1 MPIMPA
7 GVMKQAE
14 IAEAV
19 AQVERSLAPD
29 VVHLFYKITTDWS
42 DEWAIYFR
50 VVLSDDA
57 ATNRL
62 RQVVANVESRL
73 AEVLDFEALGLFPY
87 RHFRSESEQAALK
100 QDVWR

>member
-1 MPIMPA
+1 MPILPA

-14 IAEAV
+14 IAAAV
-19 AQVERSLAPD
+19 AEVERFLAPD
-29 VVHLFYKITTDWS
+29 VAHIFYKIDTDWS

-73 AEVLDFEALGLFPY
+73 SEVLDFDALGLFPY
-87 RHFRSESEQAALK
+87 HHFRSESEQAALK
-100 QDVWR
+100 KDVWR

>member
-1 MPIMPA
+1 MPILPA

-14 IAEAV
+14 IAAAV
-19 AQVERSLAPD
+19 AEVERSLAPD
-29 VVHLFYKITTDWS
+29 VAHIFYKIDTDWS

-57 ATNRL
+57 GENRL

-73 AEVLDFEALGLFPY
+73 SDVLDFQALGLRSY
-87 RHFRSESEQAALK
+87 HNFRSVSEQAALRE
-100 QDVWR
+100 DVWR

>member
-7 GVMKQAE
+7 GVLKQTE
-14 IAEAV
+14 IAKAV

-29 VVHLFYKITTDWS
+29 VAHIFYIIDTDWK
-42 DEWAIYFR
+42 DDWAISFR

-62 RQVVANVESRL
+62 RQVAKNVVSNL
-73 AEVLDFEALGLFPY
+73 ADVLDFPALGLHPY
-87 RHFRSESEQAALK
+87 HNFRSESEQAALRE
-100 QDVWR
+100 DVWA

>member
-7 GVMKQAE
+7 GLRKETE
-14 IAEAV
+14 IADAV

-29 VVHLFYKITTDWS
+29 VAHIFYKITTDWS

-57 ATNRL
+57 GENRL
-62 RQVVANVESRL
+62 RQVAENVESRL
-73 AEVLDFEALGLFPY
+73 ADILDFQALGLYPY
-87 RHFRSESEQAALK
+87 HNFRTESEQAALRE
-100 QDVWR
+100 DVWT